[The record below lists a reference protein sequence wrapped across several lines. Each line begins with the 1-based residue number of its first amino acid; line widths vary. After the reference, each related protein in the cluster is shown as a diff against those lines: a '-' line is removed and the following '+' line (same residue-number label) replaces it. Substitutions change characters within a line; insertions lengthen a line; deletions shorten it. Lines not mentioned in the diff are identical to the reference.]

1 MSQRTRRKK
10 EEISTSKSVGV
21 QVGVDSNVELKA
33 AFDNVRSQIDGVDS
47 KLKTIAD
54 KITPTDVKMIEDK
67 IALTI
72 DKVNEANIVL
82 ARIEKD
88 VHILVIYAMAFIGIG
103 TIGLLVFTF
112 YALKA
117 LRVI

>member
-1 MSQRTRRKK
+1 
-10 EEISTSKSVGV
+10 
-21 QVGVDSNVELKA
+21 
-33 AFDNVRSQIDGVDS
+33 
-47 KLKTIAD
+47 LKTIAD

-72 DKVNEANIVL
+72 DKVNEANTVL

-88 VHILVIYAMAFIGIG
+88 VHILDIYAMAFIGIG
-103 TIGLLVFTF
+103 TLGILVFTF